1 MATLSWLH
9 GLIGFCPPKRGEK
22 NSESGPMESKNLKT
36 NVARRRTFGEWL
48 IWGRFSNLGAY
59 HPKHTEATMWVE
71 DEETIQ
77 TWVNGGEVILKK
89 VDREYA
95 FRLANEAG
103 DWIDGLPD
111 GMVWADAQSL
121 FGDSL

>member
-1 MATLSWLH
+1 MAMWLEE
-9 GLIGFCPPKRGEK
+9 I
-22 NSESGPMESKNLKT
+22 
-36 NVARRRTFGEWL
+36 
-48 IWGRFSNLGAY
+48 
-59 HPKHTEATMWVE
+59 
-71 DEETIQ
+71 ETIE

-89 VDREYA
+89 VGNDYA

-103 DWIDGLPD
+103 DWMDGLPD

>member
-1 MATLSWLH
+1 MKTR
-9 GLIGFCPPKRGEK
+9 I
-22 NSESGPMESKNLKT
+22 LKT
-36 NVARRRTFGEWL
+36 DVARRRTFEEWL
-48 IWGRFSNLGAY
+48 LGSHFRNLGVY
-59 HPKHTEATMWVE
+59 HPKHSEAAMWLE

-89 VDREYA
+89 IDREYA
-95 FRLANEAG
+95 YRLANEAG

-111 GMVWADAQSL
+111 GMVWADAQTL